1 MTTNQ
6 SASELKS
13 CPFCGSGVA
22 EVFEDNSYSFYCKG
36 CGVFTEPYGIREELV
51 TAWNK
56 RASQKPTDTD
66 RADANKKLKHAKFR
80 LIDARD
86 KINNS
91 IEDII
96 DIECASL
103 TQKPTDTDRAD
114 ALDWLEAGRDKI
126 YTKDELD
133 IIYPTIRASL
143 TQKDASVLV
152 EALEL
157 CISVMDESGRD
168 ASMKELTDAEL
179 GKMWLTVVEKAK
191 QVLDK

>member
-1 MTTNQ
+1 M
-6 SASELKS
+6 
-13 CPFCGSGVA
+13 
-22 EVFEDNSYSFYCKG
+22 
-36 CGVFTEPYGIREELV
+36 
-51 TAWNK
+51 
-56 RASQKPTDTD
+56 TDTD
-66 RADANKKLKHAKFR
+66 RADAANKKLKHAKFR

-143 TQKDASVLV
+143 TQKDASVLI
-152 EALEL
+152 EALEFIAGERQHWDNL
-157 CISVMDESGRD
+157 MGNVDI
-168 ASMKELTDAEL
+168 
-179 GKMWLTVVEKAK
+179 AK
-191 QVLDK
+191 QSLQDWREGT